1 MTDARKPARRTFAR
15 NIARLQTFV
24 RRNRFDPLLV
34 RRLDWL
40 LLLLVVGISLF
51 GVVCIFAATGVP
63 TDTPASSVMEV
74 LSTQPLNYARLQLLW
89 LIIGLL
95 ALSATLYFSYEFLS
109 NFSNLIYWLNVGLLL
124 VVLAMER
131 GRGGMA
137 GWFRWGSGGERTF
150 QPSEIAKLAI
160 IISLAKWFSNRK
172 KPIETFSE
180 LMPVL
185 AYVGLPLLLIAAQP
199 DFGTALVYVAIFAVM
214 LFTSGTSYKLIFGM
228 AITAVIVFIPLWYYL
243 TNAEEVSFRLKRI
256 LVFLDPDSDPDTAR
270 QITNA
275 KIAIGSAG
283 LWGKGMFREGSFA
296 LLNYIPDD
304 HTDFIFAIVAE
315 TFGFVGAG
323 ALVLAYFLLMVR
335 LTALSSQ
342 AGDSFG
348 TYLTI
353 GIMAMLLFHVF
364 ENICMVIGLMPV
376 TGLPLPFVSY
386 GGTNMLTNW
395 VGIGIVLNVHMR
407 RKDVRMNVANAR
419 PTVEI

>member
-1 MTDARKPARRTFAR
+1 
-15 NIARLQTFV
+15 
-24 RRNRFDPLLV
+24 
-34 RRLDWL
+34 
-40 LLLLVVGISLF
+40 
-51 GVVCIFAATGVP
+51 
-63 TDTPASSVMEV
+63 
-74 LSTQPLNYARLQLLW
+74 
-89 LIIGLL
+89 
-95 ALSATLYFSYEFLS
+95 
-109 NFSNLIYWLNVGLLL
+109 
-124 VVLAMER
+124 MER

-376 TGLPLPFVSY
+376 TGIPLPFVSY